1 MPGAG
6 HESYSSTSRTPG
18 QESTSPFSASFD
30 PNGPTPPIQSRAL
43 RENPLHP
50 SSEIRVPEHETNSST
65 STLVTSNSTPGQEI
79 PSPFSASFD
88 PNGSTPPIQSHALA
102 LRESPLQ
109 PITEVSLPGGGV
121 DVSALWAHRLSASF
135 GAIADQIAAASQAL
149 ATVPASASVS
159 AAPLPVGET
168 SHAEIIAMKS
178 RLDIIE
184 STQAKLAVDLQQVQ
198 AQLAQ
203 IQVNGHGRNGRAEKQ
218 SGDVT
223 VVEVEGDG
231 GHEFKSAAEIA
242 IEELQ
247 KRVDGVIDTI
257 KLDQARLY
265 ARLQN
270 ATVTSNKM
278 LIKAPMMA
286 NGKTPQNFPSTKGEF
301 EHLTK
306 ERYEHLLKSYNV
318 PTKGDTNAKR
328 EALREFIGLTPA
340 N

>member
-6 HESYSSTSRTPG
+6 HESNSSTSRTPG
-18 QESTSPFSASFD
+18 EESASPFSASFD
-30 PNGPTPPIQSRAL
+30 PNGPTPPVQSRAL
-43 RENPLHP
+43 RDNPLHP
-50 SSEIRVPEHETNSST
+50 SSEIRVPEHEPNSST
-65 STLVTSNSTPGQEI
+65 STLVTSNSTPGQEL

-109 PITEVSLPGGGV
+109 PITEVALPGGGV

-149 ATVPASASVS
+149 ATVPASASVPS
-159 AAPLPVGET
+159 ALRPVGET
-168 SHAEIIAMKS
+168 SHAEIVALKS

-184 STQAKLAVDLQQVQ
+184 STQEKLAADLHQVQ

-203 IQVNGHGRNGRAEKQ
+203 IQVNGHGRHGHAEKQ

-231 GHEFKSAAEIA
+231 GNAEFKSAAEIA

-257 KLDQARLY
+257 KLECVFYAARLSSPP
-265 ARLQN
+265 L
-270 ATVTSNKM
+270 TS
-278 LIKAPMMA
+278 
-286 NGKTPQNFPSTKGEF
+286 
-301 EHLTK
+301 
-306 ERYEHLLKSYNV
+306 
-318 PTKGDTNAKR
+318 
-328 EALREFIGLTPA
+328 ALPFAVKQGCTRGCRTRRSRQTRCSSRRP
-340 N
+340 